1 MLLAPGAW
9 PGMNA
14 HVRRQGRDRK
24 DGVRERRIGTAVRSW
39 PQAAELLLFAVAY
52 WVALRIGLLFV
63 AHPEGVASIWP
74 ASGMALAILLLSP
87 RRRWLHLLAVVFVV
101 NAAGNW
107 SGGNSLLVSL
117 GFALANTLEAL
128 LAAWVLTHFCGSKIT
143 FGRTA
148 EILALFGVAIASN
161 GITALLGAAVPALAF
176 GAPFL
181 SAWWLWWTADGLGI
195 ILVTTVIVTWA
206 TDHHVPRS
214 SSPARL
220 AQGVLLILALGTLA
234 WLLYGPFTVAE
245 EPLLRNYMVFPLL
258 ILLAFRSSPRGMAG
272 ALLLFATIAV
282 WNTLHGHGVF
292 GFADQTVSE
301 HLASVQVF
309 LTVTTLSGLL
319 LSAIVAERRRAEQ
332 ALLESHEQLQAIIDN
347 TALLVYTKDLDGRL
361 TLVNRRLESLFG
373 SREDIVGKTSHDLM
387 SKKDADA
394 HRANDLAVMAARA
407 PISVEEANEESD
419 GRHMYLSTKFPLLDV
434 AGEVVGVCGISTD
447 ITERKQTE
455 AENQQRTQELAHL
468 NAELLSETAALEAA
482 NATITHI
489 AATDDLTGLA
499 NRRHFYGS
507 LERAVSLTRRHGS
520 PLALV
525 SFDLDGLKRVN
536 DQHGHR
542 AGDEVLAAFAT
553 LLGSLCR
560 AEDLPARLGGDEFSL
575 LMPGIDLAGGRGFA
589 ERVLAAVHSCAALK
603 QHGVTVS
610 GGAAAWL
617 PDELPDDLLRR
628 ADEALYAA
636 KRGGGD
642 SVG

>member
-1 MLLAPGAW
+1 M
-9 PGMNA
+9 
-14 HVRRQGRDRK
+14 
-24 DGVRERRIGTAVRSW
+24 RERRIRTAAHSW
-39 PQAAELLLFAVAY
+39 PQAAEFLLFAVAY

-74 ASGMALAILLLSP
+74 ASGMALAILLLNP
-87 RRRWLHLLAVVFVV
+87 RRRWPQLLAVVFVV

-117 GFALANTLEAL
+117 GFAAANTLEAL
-128 LAAWVLTHFCGSKIT
+128 LAAWALTHFCGSKIT

-148 EILALFGVAIASN
+148 EILALFGVAIVSN
-161 GITALLGAAVPALAF
+161 GFTALLGAAVPTLAF

-181 SAWWLWWTADGLGI
+181 SAWWLWWAADGLGM

-214 SSPARL
+214 VSPARL

-245 EPLLRNYMVFPLL
+245 KPLMRNYMVFPLL
-258 ILLAFRSSPRGMAG
+258 IMVAFRFSPRGMAG

-282 WNTLHGHGVF
+282 WNTLHGHGIF

-319 LSAIVAERRRAEQ
+319 LSAIVAERRRAEE

-361 TLVNRRLESLFG
+361 TLVNRRFESLYG
-373 SREDIVGKTSHDLM
+373 PRADLVGKTSYDLICRE
-387 SKKDADA
+387 DADA

-407 PISVEEANEESD
+407 PVSVEEAHLEPD
-419 GRHMYLSTKFPLLDV
+419 GRHTYLSTKFPLLDV
-434 AGEVVGVCGISTD
+434 GGEVVGVCDISTD

-455 AENQQRTQELAHL
+455 ADNQRRTQELAQL
-468 NAELLSETAALEAA
+468 NAELVSETAALEAA
-482 NATITHI
+482 NATITRI

-507 LERAVSLTRRHGS
+507 LERAVSLARRHGS

-525 SFDLDGLKRVN
+525 SFDLDGLKHVN
-536 DQHGHR
+536 DQQGHR
-542 AGDEVLAAFAT
+542 AGDEVLAAFGA
-553 LLGSLCR
+553 LLESLCR

-575 LMPGIDLAGGRGFA
+575 LMPGVDLAGGRGFA
-589 ERVLAAVHSCAALK
+589 ERVLSAVRSCAALK

-610 GGAAAWL
+610 GGAAAWSS
-617 PDELPDDLLRR
+617 DELPDDLLRR
-628 ADEALYAA
+628 ADDALYAA

-642 SVG
+642 SVGV